1 MLNCILWKTNVQEDI
16 FHSKSRTDF
25 LLPIEMTL
33 PFSPLMMLF
42 SFRSQ
47 ASSVNRSLY
56 IVV

>member
-1 MLNCILWKTNVQEDI
+1 MCKKI
-16 FHSKSRTDF
+16 FFTANQADF